1 MPVTPSFVRD
11 GHSQRQ
17 RPRPRAV
24 VIAFLLFLVVV
35 AVTGGSSRGDS
46 LAQTLVR
53 SASVLF
59 LIAGVALRAR
69 PDWSAVRSALLLLA
83 GLGLLIAAQL
93 VPLPPTW
100 WSALAG
106 RSFYWEAAAAFGIP
120 QPWRPLALAPDRA
133 LNALLAL
140 LPPAATLTGLAWLSR
155 RERADLTLPVAAL
168 ALASAVL
175 GIAQMSGGPEN
186 GLQPYATNARDAAA
200 GFFANRNHEALLLAL
215 ALPAL
220 ALWATGTDP
229 RGDQLDPRRGWAAA
243 VAGGLL
249 VLVIPTTGSRTGLAL
264 AGLGLV
270 VAGLIVLAPARRA
283 MARMP
288 RRKRRTALGIG
299 ATAVVLLLFAALA
312 LGQAASVQRFF
323 LLSAGEDLRGRVLP
337 AELEMLRTFFP
348 AGIGLGAFDPVFRRF
363 EPFELLRFTY
373 LNQAH
378 NDILQLLIEGGAG
391 GGLLLAAAMIWWGWH
406 TVRLWR
412 LPQTMP
418 YVRLGRVASVML
430 FMVALA
436 SLTDYPLRTP
446 LMMVLAAVL
455 AAWLL
460 AYRARSPLP
469 AGGRGDN
476 QNFTAA

>member
-1 MPVTPSFVRD
+1 
-11 GHSQRQ
+11 
-17 RPRPRAV
+17 V
-24 VIAFLLFLVVV
+24 VIAFLLFLAVV

-46 LAQTLVR
+46 LAQTFVR
-53 SASVLF
+53 SASILF

-69 PDWSAVRSALLLLA
+69 ADWGAVKSAAVLLA
-83 GLGLLIAAQL
+83 GLALLIAAQL
-93 VPLPPTW
+93 LPLPPAW
-100 WSALAG
+100 WSGLPG
-106 RSFYWEAAAAFGIP
+106 RAFYLEAAAAFGIP

-133 LNALLAL
+133 LNSLLSL
-140 LPPAATLTGLAWLSR
+140 LPPAAALTGLAWLSR

-175 GIAQMSGGPEN
+175 GIAQMTGGAET

-220 ALWATGTDP
+220 ALWATGMDS

-264 AGLGLV
+264 AGVGLAL
-270 VAGLIVLAPARRA
+270 AGLIVLAPARRA
-283 MARMP
+283 LARMP
-288 RRKRRTALGIG
+288 RRKRRTTLGIG
-299 ATAVVLLLFAALA
+299 VAAVVLLLFAALA

-348 AGIGLGAFDPVFRRF
+348 AGIGFGAFDPVFRRF

-378 NDILQLLIEGGAG
+378 NDVLQIVIEGGAAG
-391 GGLLLAAAMIWWGWH
+391 AVLLAASVLWWGWH
-406 TVRLWR
+406 TLRLWR

-430 FMVALA
+430 LMVALA

-446 LMMVLAAVL
+446 LMMVVATVL

-460 AYRARSPLP
+460 AYRTRSPLP
-469 AGGRGDN
+469 VERRGDN
-476 QNFTAA
+476 QNFTVA